1 MWGFSFILIFINKEK
16 NIMKELLM
24 SVGINIG
31 LAVSGFF
38 GSLLLVGQQKKQ
50 NIREQIISI
59 IGGTMS
65 ANYLTPVAIQYIDMN
80 NESLHFGVAF
90 VIGFGGLKV
99 VETLYC
105 KYFGKKDER
114 C

>member
-1 MWGFSFILIFINKEK
+1 
-16 NIMKELLM
+16 MKDFLLGI
-24 SVGINIG
+24 GINVG

-50 NIREQIISI
+50 NLREQIISI
-59 IGGTMS
+59 LGGTMS
-65 ANYLTPVAIQYIDMN
+65 ANYLTPIVIEASRME
-80 NESLHFGVAF
+80 NESLHYGIAF

-99 VETLYC
+99 VEALYC
-105 KYFGKKDER
+105 KWFSKNDKE